1 MKKCVFLLVA
11 LALLTMCWT
20 GCTDKKPVAND
31 STAVDTMADTTATD
45 TMEQIIADTPMPKA
59 ADELFDDFI
68 FNFAANRKLQYK
80 RVQFPL
86 KVYNGSHVD
95 SLTKGQWKMEHF
107 FMRQGYYT
115 LIFDNVRQMNVVK
128 DTSINHV
135 VIEKISLHK
144 NHVKQYV
151 FNRVNGQWMM
161 TAINNQAVYQS
172 SNASFLKFYQ
182 KFAVD
187 SAFQSR
193 SLSDPVKFVGPDP
206 DDDFSTM
213 EGIITPDTWPAFAPK
228 LPSGLIYNIIYG
240 QQYKDSK
247 RKIFVMRGIAN
258 GLEVEMTFV
267 KVGKTWKLSKL
278 SN

>member
-128 DTSINHV
+128 DTSINIRIGDLL
-135 VIEKISLHK
+135 VIHDNAKLASCL
-144 NHVKQYV
+144 
-151 FNRVNGQWMM
+151 NRVRLLD
-161 TAINNQAVYQS
+161 AVE
-172 SNASFLKFYQ
+172 
-182 KFAVD
+182 
-187 SAFQSR
+187 AFR
-193 SLSDPVKFVGPDP
+193 D
-206 DDDFSTM
+206 
-213 EGIITPDTWPAFAPK
+213 
-228 LPSGLIYNIIYG
+228 
-240 QQYKDSK
+240 
-247 RKIFVMRGIAN
+247 R
-258 GLEVEMTFV
+258 LEVLEALYV
-267 KVGKTWKLSKL
+267 VVE
-278 SN
+278 